1 MPAAAAGDQ
10 ERFADPWQVHSGV
23 LENWTG
29 ILCDLT
35 IERAF
40 LNAIVCIEQESLS
53 FSGALHLEI
62 DPAYLASASPSPE
75 GQKLWLEEL
84 RR

>member
-1 MPAAAAGDQ
+1 MHNKFMPAAAAGDQ
-10 ERFADPWQVHSGV
+10 ERFADPWQV
-23 LENWTG
+23 
-29 ILCDLT
+29 LCDLT

-62 DPAYLASASPSPE
+62 DPAYLASASPSPWR
-75 GQKLWLEEL
+75 GYN
-84 RR
+84 